1 MSDHAALTREEQ
13 EFAAE
18 HCGLIDLHLKVNGLD
33 PDKWWDVLVFGYLTA
48 VRCWF
53 RVPQVRRWAFP
64 TIAKV
69 KMRGAMGN
77 QLRYENRAM
86 RRGQTPIWTVWRP
99 SRSMTCCP
107 AAAVPRNRPFSR
119 C

>member
-1 MSDHAALTREEQ
+1 MTDHAALTQEEQ

-53 RVPQVRRWAFP
+53 RVPQVRRW
-64 TIAKV
+64 
-69 KMRGAMGN
+69 
-77 QLRYENRAM
+77 
-86 RRGQTPIWTVWRP
+86 P
-99 SRSMTCCP
+99 S
-107 AAAVPRNRPFSR
+107 PRLPR
-119 C
+119 

>member
-1 MSDHAALTREEQ
+1 MQLPHGGTVTSPWKCRVRQATEHGKEEPAVTDHAALTQEEQ

-53 RVPQVRRWAFP
+53 RVPQIRRWAFP

-69 KMRGAMGN
+69 KMRGAMCN
-77 QLRYENRAM
+77 QLQYPH
-86 RRGQTPIWTVWRP
+86 TP
-99 SRSMTCCP
+99 
-107 AAAVPRNRPFSR
+107 
-119 C
+119 

>member
-1 MSDHAALTREEQ
+1 MTDHAALTQEEQ

-53 RVPQVRRWAFP
+53 RVPQIRRWAFP

-69 KMRGAMGN
+69 KMRGAMCN
-77 QLRYENRAM
+77 QLQYENRAM
-86 RRGQTPIWTVWRP
+86 RRPGRKPGR
-99 SRSMTCCP
+99 RSGRFGGRH
-107 AAAVPRNRPFSR
+107 AL
-119 C
+119 